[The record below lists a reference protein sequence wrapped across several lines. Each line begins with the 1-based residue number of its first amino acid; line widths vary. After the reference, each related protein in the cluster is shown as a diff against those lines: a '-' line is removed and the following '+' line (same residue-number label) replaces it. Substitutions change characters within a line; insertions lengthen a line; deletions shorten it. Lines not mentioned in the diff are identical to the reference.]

1 MTVLLL
7 CLCSPEAD
15 EPAGVKINEE
25 PQEEAAELHQ
35 DKLWLK
41 ACSCY
46 IRTRCNDH
54 LVFSCQGSDR
64 HKNPL
69 DIISDVQYVPHQLG
83 SVIFSQFSFFTLLC
97 IRLII
102 SHSYDLLP

>member
-1 MTVLLL
+1 MMDLLL
-7 CLCSPEAD
+7 CLCSPEGD

-25 PQEEAAELHQ
+25 PQEELHQ

-54 LVFSCQGSDR
+54 LVFSCQVSDL

-69 DIISDVQYVPHQLG
+69 DIISDLQYVPHQLG
-83 SVIFSQFSFFTLLC
+83 SVIFSQFRFFFFTLLR
-97 IRLII
+97 ISLII
-102 SHSYDLLP
+102 SHAYDLLP